1 MQGPLV
7 QNDVIEKWSRFL
19 QGSLL
24 FQGLQVRDLTEA
36 LISTEAF
43 KVHTKIVEQ
52 RCVLLDCVIY
62 REMSFTF
69 NHLQLPIIYWVL
81 EILRSYIFQNLRLQF
96 NWAQDFS
103 IFYNCTG
110 NCWDFEAHEVIF
122 FVRLA
127 IFGWTISLSTAM
139 KLMWNY
145 TLYFFII

>member
-36 LISTEAF
+36 PISTETF

-62 REMSFTF
+62 RNEF
-69 NHLQLPIIYWVL
+69 Y
-81 EILRSYIFQNLRLQF
+81 FQSSSVANNIQF
-96 NWAQDFS
+96 
-103 IFYNCTG
+103 
-110 NCWDFEAHEVIF
+110 
-122 FVRLA
+122 
-127 IFGWTISLSTAM
+127 
-139 KLMWNY
+139 
-145 TLYFFII
+145 